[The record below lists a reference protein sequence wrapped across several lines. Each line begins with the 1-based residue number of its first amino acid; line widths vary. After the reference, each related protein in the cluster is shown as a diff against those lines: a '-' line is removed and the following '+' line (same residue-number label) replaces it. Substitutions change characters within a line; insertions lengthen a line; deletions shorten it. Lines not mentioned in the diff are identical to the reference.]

1 MSMTHKNN
9 AQDIGSHV
17 YKFNKLP
24 AFGLVLRYTV
34 IRRCCFTPLADSFGS
49 DFRSGNLE
57 FHQRIKHHRHTSTPR
72 GAANGL

>member
-17 YKFNKLP
+17 YKFNKFTSFRSC
-24 AFGLVLRYTV
+24 AEDTV
-34 IRRCCFTPLADSFGS
+34 IRRCCFTPLVDSFGS

-57 FHQRIKHHRHTSTPR
+57 FHQRITMLKHHRDNP
-72 GAANGL
+72 